1 MCEICCE
8 TTLKTIEGS
17 QGKYSTATL
26 DNATYNIGT
35 MCHIA
40 QGGHTTVLSLVSLS
54 GFTFNLAVYFANA
67 NTAKVDTRL
76 VQGGLL

>member
-1 MCEICCE
+1 
-8 TTLKTIEGS
+8 
-17 QGKYSTATL
+17 
-26 DNATYNIGT
+26 

-54 GFTFNLAVYFANA
+54 GFTFNLAAYFANA
-67 NTAKVDTRL
+67 NTAKVDTSL